1 MNKKYMVK
9 RNAHGQAVVV
19 SELAKSKGKL
29 SSVAKVV
36 GLAILGLSS
45 SAFAETTNEIT
56 TYGQGATAQTGGTAV
71 GVNAKA
77 DTNGTAIGQQATA
90 SNNATANGYV
100 SAALANDTIAIGV
113 NSGAV
118 GDGLG
123 KETFTHLKE
132 IDQKITEYSK
142 ETPPVDPLKAVAPT
156 LRPVEGSILANP
168 FKETSG
174 YVWSLGSDGVFE
186 QVTFILGNVNSFDIN
201 EQIRNDASSVYK
213 NFYEPI
219 KDQLKF
225 NTEEKM
231 RAVTLDSM
239 KALYQSFVDS
249 KSSTVNDFTSEYVTN
264 IQTKLAEYENQNSA
278 LYEAL
283 LTVYQTKNPNS
294 LTETQAQ
301 LIVDNEALSV
311 EITKLLT
318 QKEYGEYYSKE
329 LDRVTNY
336 SLNSFHDD
344 RGEKPYD
351 ETVAIN
357 MYTTVPITRTVIES
371 LKEDPDAVILA
382 TRLSNEVAISRNLEK
397 ALMARRMLLAGMREP
412 NVTQNTDAMEELERN
427 LATLDR
433 EINQVKMEMDLQRSI
448 NQNTII
454 AILNNRTVEQQRALT
469 SNAKDN
475 SDTRIWGEKTKSQ
488 GSVSGSNLAPVERYI
503 NMNVP
508 TEESGLNGFYGSY
521 NATPTPGGSGSGTGI
536 SGSGSYSSIPPLT
549 GAAIDQATALLKNF
563 EGFSSKAYWDVNAYR
578 TGYGS
583 DTITKADGTVVKV
596 TKDTVITREDAE
608 RDLARRTQEFANRAR
623 NQVLAE
629 SWDALPANVQA
640 ALTSYAYNYGRLT
653 KDVKQAAIN
662 AAKTGDMT
670 GLANAVRNRQTN
682 NGGINA
688 KRRNQEADYILGK
701 S

>member
-1 MNKKYMVK
+1 MKSKKSYQQKLTPLALSMLVGISTLTSNSVSANYLQGSVLSDNLFYSIGGGAAIMPPTANKAPNTYSIGIGWSSNLMCGNFDLKTSVK
-9 RNAHGQAVVV
+9 NQLNGVTEGFKDLFGNVIESAQGAVASLPAMIIQRANPQLYDILTNGMYQASLDFNKFKTDCETMSAQLADRVMGNKWTD
-19 SELAKSKGKL
+19 LAKLENYKDIVSVSTDPKMAKKQMEKDGGKNGVQWVGGEKKGGQNQGRIEVIYDSVLAGYNVLLGRKATDKSSISSQACDGMLCSEWKKPEDAAAWVRDVLGDKSL
-29 SSVAKVV
+29 STCADCGTPAIEAKAGT
-36 GLAILGLSS
+36 GLAPKIEK
-45 SAFAETTNEIT
+45 ETIKLMANFQDVLNSPSVTNE
-56 TYGQGATAQTGGTAV
+56 QLAT
-71 GVNAKA
+71 
-77 DTNGTAIGQQATA
+77 
-90 SNNATANGYV
+90 
-100 SAALANDTIAIGV
+100 
-113 NSGAV
+113 
-118 GDGLG
+118 
-123 KETFTHLKE
+123 
-132 IDQKITEYSK
+132 
-142 ETPPVDPLKAVAPT
+142 
-156 LRPVEGSILANP
+156 
-168 FKETSG
+168 
-174 YVWSLGSDGVFE
+174 LGS
-186 QVTFILGNVNSFDIN
+186 
-201 EQIRNDASSVYK
+201 
-213 NFYEPI
+213 
-219 KDQLKF
+219 
-225 NTEEKM
+225 
-231 RAVTLDSM
+231 
-239 KALYQSFVDS
+239 
-249 KSSTVNDFTSEYVTN
+249 
-264 IQTKLAEYENQNSA
+264 
-278 LYEAL
+278 
-283 LTVYQTKNPNS
+283 
-294 LTETQAQ
+294 
-301 LIVDNEALSV
+301 
-311 EITKLLT
+311 
-318 QKEYGEYYSKE
+318 
-329 LDRVTNY
+329 
-336 SLNSFHDD
+336 
-344 RGEKPYD
+344 
-351 ETVAIN
+351 
-357 MYTTVPITRTVIES
+357 TTVPITRTVIES

-536 SGSGSYSSIPPLT
+536 SGSGSYGSIPPLSGT
-549 GAAIDQATALLKNF
+549 ASDQATALLKNF
-563 EGFSSKAYWDVNAYR
+563 EGFRSSAYWDKNAYR
-578 TGYGS
+578 TGFGS

-608 RDLARRTQEFANRAR
+608 RDLARRTQEFANTAR
-623 NQVLAE
+623 KQVSSA

-640 ALTSYAYNYGRLT
+640 ALTSYAYNYGSLT
-653 KDVKQAAIN
+653 DDVRDAAIN
-662 AAKTGDMT
+662 ASKTGDMT